1 MTEIK
6 VPEDVARILEK
17 LENAGFE
24 AYAVGG
30 AVRDSLLGLVPHDWD
45 VCTSARPEEM
55 MEVFSDCH
63 IVPTGLKHGT
73 LTVVTQ
79 TKRLAGNQAS
89 RFSEACDQRDK
100 FDKAEIEA
108 EDRPESAPD
117 FEKASVEVT
126 SFRRETSY
134 SDARHPDGVE
144 FVKNIEED
152 LARRDFTMNAI
163 AYSPLRGMADPFG
176 GQKDLAAG
184 VLRCVGEA
192 AERFSE
198 DALRILRALR
208 FLSARDLV
216 PEEQTR
222 AAIQAQYESLSSVS
236 WERITDE
243 FLRLICGKNAASVL
257 DAYRDVFAYLIPEL
271 KATFDFDQR
280 SPYHNRDVWH
290 HTLAGLSDI
299 PPVPELRMT
308 MLLHDIA
315 KPVVCV
321 LDDNGRGRFVG
332 HPQKG
337 AEMAE
342 IILKRMK
349 FSNQKIEKIT
359 KLVKY
364 HDVKL
369 KPERPDV
376 RRILSVFGEEGFFD
390 LLAVKH
396 ADAAGKYEK
405 YLAEAEKKN
414 EALRACAEEVL
425 RDGDCISLKTLAVS
439 GTDLR
444 RAGIPEGPDMGRIL
458 NRLLD
463 EVIDGTLE
471 NEKSALLGAAKEGL
485 R

>member
-1 MTEIK
+1 MRGVYMTEIK

-30 AVRDSLLGLVPHDWD
+30 AIRDSLLGLVPHDWD
-45 VCTSARPEEM
+45 VCTSARPDEM
-55 MEVFSDCH
+55 MTVFSDCR
-63 IVPTGLKHGT
+63 IIPTGLKHGT
-73 LTVVTQ
+73 LTVMMQ
-79 TKRLAGNQAS
+79 TEKFTENKDS
-89 RFSEACDQRDK
+89 RSTGAR
-100 FDKAEIEA
+100 DKAETKTENRTDA
-108 EDRPESAPD
+108 APD
-117 FEKASVEVT
+117 SEKVFVEVT
-126 SFRRETSY
+126 SFRRESSY
-134 SDARHPDGVE
+134 SDARRPDRVE
-144 FVKNIEED
+144 FVKSIEED

-163 AYSPLRGMADPFG
+163 AYSPLRGMVDPFG
-176 GQKDLAAG
+176 GQKDLSAG
-184 VLRCVGEA
+184 VLRCVGDA

-359 KLVKY
+359 KLIKY

-439 GTDLR
+439 GADLR
-444 RAGIPEGPDMGRIL
+444 RAGLPEGPDIGRIL

-471 NEKSALLGAAKEGL
+471 NEKSALLGAAKESL